1 MPPALLLATTNPG
14 KAEEFRELLSEC
26 ALELFDLR
34 AFRDPPA
41 VRETGRT
48 YEENALLKAKAYAR
62 WAGMAA
68 LADDSGLEVDA
79 LGGAPGV
86 DAAHFA
92 GPQASDR
99 ENVQKLLAALAG
111 VPTEQRTA
119 RFRCVLVV
127 AHPDGRWIRTEGMC
141 EGIILNE
148 PRGSSGFGY
157 DPVFFY
163 PPLGKTFAELSR
175 EEKNRVSHRA
185 RAAAELRRILL
196 PFLEG
201 EASKRE
207 DQASD

>member
-14 KAEEFRELLSEC
+14 KAQEFRELLSEGT
-26 ALELFDLR
+26 LELFDLR
-34 AFRDPPA
+34 AFRDPLA

-141 EGIILNE
+141 EGIILTE